1 MYNIKPNFKQDHL
14 DVLEHPQI
22 MSINLE
28 VEDMKRNYHST
39 YDFPFKEELYGK
51 YLSKDTYFALFK
63 GLIPPKICE
72 MVAYSRAILPSKQT
86 MIPYEENY
94 AKMNAYLNNEAAKHL
109 DESHNE
115 EHKSPD
121 NEVSSTS
128 AESMA
133 QTGNDA
139 VEPDIARLLN
149 SDVFFEKIEGSSG
162 DLRNTIRL

>member
-1 MYNIKPNFKQDHL
+1 
-14 DVLEHPQI
+14 

-28 VEDMKRNYHST
+28 VEDLKRNFHSS

-51 YLSKDTYFALFK
+51 YLGKDTYFAMFK

-72 MVAYSRAILPSKQT
+72 IVAYSRAILPAKQT

-94 AKMNAYLNNEAAKHL
+94 VKMNAYLNNEAAKHI
-109 DESHNE
+109 DDSHNE
-115 EHKSPD
+115 EHKSE

-133 QTGNDA
+133 QIGNET
-139 VEPDIARLLN
+139 VEPEIARLLN